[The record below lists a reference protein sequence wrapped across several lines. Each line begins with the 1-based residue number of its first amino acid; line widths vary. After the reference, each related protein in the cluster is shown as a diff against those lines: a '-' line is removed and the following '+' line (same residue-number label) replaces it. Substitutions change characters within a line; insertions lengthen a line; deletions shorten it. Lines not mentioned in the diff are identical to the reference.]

1 MDPDNDRKISEH
13 VLRMHRYRKPG
24 EQEGEGEWRFNIEIL
39 LIASCNS
46 HKRICFLINSF
57 FPEAFGRETGWRKE
71 LQCTCIIIAINDLFE
86 PNCRHA

>member
-39 LIASCNS
+39 LILLVT
-46 HKRICFLINSF
+46 FL
-57 FPEAFGRETGWRKE
+57 
-71 LQCTCIIIAINDLFE
+71 
-86 PNCRHA
+86 

>member
-39 LIASCNS
+39 LIASGNFS
-46 HKRICFLINSF
+46 VIHIREFAFQSILSSLKDLREKLEERITVYL
-57 FPEAFGRETGWRKE
+57 
-71 LQCTCIIIAINDLFE
+71 
-86 PNCRHA
+86 HV